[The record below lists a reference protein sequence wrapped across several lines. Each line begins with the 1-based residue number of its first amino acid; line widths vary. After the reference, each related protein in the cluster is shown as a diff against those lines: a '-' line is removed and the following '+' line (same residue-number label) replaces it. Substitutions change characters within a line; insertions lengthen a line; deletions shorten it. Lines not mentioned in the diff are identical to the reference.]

1 MTVVSMKHL
10 LEAGVHFGHQTRRWN
25 PKMEKYIF
33 TERNGIY
40 IIDLQQT
47 LALIEVSYNFIR
59 ETVGNGGSLL
69 FVGTKKQSQEAIKEN
84 AMRCGMPYVTNRWLG
99 GTLTNWATI
108 SKRIEKLKE
117 LEEMEASGELEN
129 MPKKQES
136 RVRHRLIKLRRN
148 LEGLRNMDRL
158 PSAVFIIDPRK
169 ENIALM
175 EARKLEIPVIA
186 VVDTNCDPDL
196 VDFVIPGND
205 DAIRAANLI
214 SKIIA
219 NAVLEG
225 FQIRDALQ
233 ARRLKEEEAAAKAA
247 AAAEKEREKA
257 EKAEKAEKPKDKEEI
272 EEPVG
277 D

>member
-1 MTVVSMKHL
+1 MKHL

-25 PKMEKYIF
+25 PKMAKYIF

-47 LALIEVSYNFIR
+47 LALIEKAYNFIR
-59 ETVGNGGSLL
+59 DMVGKGGTLL
-69 FVGTKKQSQEAIKEN
+69 FVGTKKQAQEAIKEN
-84 AMRCGMPYVTNRWLG
+84 AIRCGMPYVTVRWLG

-117 LEEMEASGELEN
+117 LQEMEASGEIDK
-129 MPKKQES
+129 MPKKEAT
-136 RVRHRLIKLRRN
+136 RVRHRLAKLRRN
-148 LEGLRNMDRL
+148 LEGLLTMDKL
-158 PSAVFIIDPRK
+158 PGGVFIIDPRK

-196 VDFVIPGND
+196 VDYVIPGND
-205 DAIRAANLI
+205 DAIRAASLI

-225 FQIRDALQ
+225 LQIRELLKASKGEEETEEGDEALTEGS
-233 ARRLKEEEAAAKAA
+233 AAEEEA
-247 AAAEKEREKA
+247 EQG
-257 EKAEKAEKPKDKEEI
+257 I
-272 EEPVG
+272 EEAMEAEVEEEEEEEELAA

>member
-1 MTVVSMKHL
+1 MKHL

-47 LALIEVSYNFIR
+47 LSLIEASYNFIR
-59 ETVGNGGSLL
+59 EMVGKGGSLL
-69 FVGTKKQSQEAIKEN
+69 FVGTKKQAQEAVKEN
-84 AMRCGMPYVTNRWLG
+84 ALRCGMPYVTNRWLG

-117 LEEMEASGELEN
+117 LEEMEATGEIDA
-129 MPKKQES
+129 MSKKEAT
-136 RVRHRLIKLRRN
+136 RVRHRLTKLRRN

-158 PSAVFIIDPRK
+158 PSGIFIIDPRK
-169 ENIALM
+169 EHIALM
-175 EARKLEIPVIA
+175 EARKLEIPIIA

-225 FQIRDALQ
+225 YQIRDALQ
-233 ARRLKEEEAAAKAA
+233 LARSKEEAARAEEAA
-247 AAAEKEREKA
+247 QEKEEVEGKA
-257 EKAEKAEKPKDKEEI
+257 EEEI
-272 EEPVG
+272 EEKVG

>member
-33 TERNGIY
+33 AERNGIY

-47 LALIEVSYNFIR
+47 LALIEEAYNFIR
-59 ETVGNGGSLL
+59 DMVGNGGSLL
-69 FVGTKKQSQEAIKEN
+69 FVGTKKQSQEAI
-84 AMRCGMPYVTNRWLG
+84 
-99 GTLTNWATI
+99 
-108 SKRIEKLKE
+108 
-117 LEEMEASGELEN
+117 
-129 MPKKQES
+129 
-136 RVRHRLIKLRRN
+136 RVRHRLTKLRRN
-148 LEGLRNMDRL
+148 LEGLLNMDKL
-158 PSAVFIIDPRK
+158 PGGVFIIDPRK
-169 ENIALM
+169 ENIALL

-196 VDFVIPGND
+196 VDYVIPGND

-225 FQIRDALQ
+225 KLNREILQ
-233 ARRLKEEEAAAKAA
+233 ASRRKEEEAKEAEEAAGTDARKE
-247 AAAEKEREKA
+247 AEQVEQK
-257 EKAEKAEKPKDKEEI
+257 KEE
-272 EEPVG
+272 EK
-277 D
+277 